1 MFWWLMLV
9 CGLLTPLLMIVC
21 GRMMWKRPPKSIN
34 GSLGYRTARSMM
46 NMETWK
52 FAHDCCGRLWWKI
65 GWIILLPSAAIYVP
79 VYGSS
84 EDVIGALSAVLLTI
98 QCVILIVTIIPTE
111 RALKRNFGD
120 EGTRR

>member
-34 GSLGYRTARSMM
+34 GSLGYRTARSMK

-52 FAHDCCGRLWWKI
+52 FAHDSCGRLWWKI